1 MIFEFSQ
8 FTGMDLTVQSQQLY
22 GHVENLLYN
31 YEFTGCM
38 ATKREI
44 QAYISANWSH
54 TLPYVTMSLS
64 HTLDIIQMR
73 TWAQDVAAEQQQ
85 TAGQCT
91 SNRPLI
97 IAHSPERSKTSGFRA
112 RLIQPEQHQL
122 SALGHLLEN
131 EEFIFKKYVSFL
143 FELLNDYVHKK
154 NMLNRIYLAST
165 LK

>member
-22 GHVENLLYN
+22 EHVENLLYN

-38 ATKREI
+38 ATKTEI

-73 TWAQDVAAEQQQ
+73 T
-85 TAGQCT
+85 
-91 SNRPLI
+91 
-97 IAHSPERSKTSGFRA
+97 
-112 RLIQPEQHQL
+112 
-122 SALGHLLEN
+122 
-131 EEFIFKKYVSFL
+131 
-143 FELLNDYVHKK
+143 
-154 NMLNRIYLAST
+154 
-165 LK
+165 

>member
-1 MIFEFSQ
+1 
-8 FTGMDLTVQSQQLY
+8 MDLTVQSRQLY

-38 ATKREI
+38 ATKTEI
-44 QAYISANWSH
+44 QAYISENWSH

-73 TWAQDVAAEQQQ
+73 TWAQDFAAEQQQ

-97 IAHSPERSKTSGFRA
+97 IAHNPERSRNFRFQGQINSTWTTSVKCFGTFTW
-112 RLIQPEQHQL
+112 
-122 SALGHLLEN
+122 N

-143 FELLNDYVHKK
+143 LELLNDYVHKK